1 MDPTTF
7 SAATL
12 VSIAIVITVLEA
24 LALWLY
30 HRRTGRGIAGR
41 NFMPNLLS
49 GLLLMFAL
57 RLHMEGIGWPPTAAL
72 LAGAGAFHALD
83 LWRRWRP
90 ESRQTHAVKRP
101 S

>member
-12 VSIAIVITVLEA
+12 VNIAIVITVLEA

-30 HRRTGRGIAGR
+30 HRRTGKGIAGR
-41 NFMPNLLS
+41 SFMPTVLS
-49 GLLLMFAL
+49 GLLLMLAL
-57 RLHMEGIGWPPTAAL
+57 RLHMEGTGWLPTAAL
-72 LAGAGAFHALD
+72 LAGAGVFHALD
-83 LWRRWRP
+83 LRRRWRP